1 MSEYFGG
8 WMQSIAGSALICSA
22 AITLTPNG
30 KVKSVLKLVCGL
42 LLITAML
49 TPIINSRAPAMSM
62 SISQYRS
69 RAQELTGQAQKN
81 SNELSRTIIEDE
93 LEAYILDKARD
104 SGEAPESVK
113 PEMCWSSEG
122 HWYPQSVTIVG
133 EGMSAA
139 AKKSLENLIEA
150 ELGVPAERQY
160 WSGYEN

>member
-1 MSEYFGG
+1 M
-8 WMQSIAGSALICSA
+8 
-22 AITLTPNG
+22 
-30 KVKSVLKLVCGL
+30 
-42 LLITAML
+42 
-49 TPIINSRAPAMSM
+49 
-62 SISQYRS
+62 
-69 RAQELTGQAQKN
+69 
-81 SNELSRTIIEDE
+81 
-93 LEAYILDKARD
+93 DKARD

-122 HWYPQSVTIVG
+122 YWYPQSVTIVG